1 MRWFLMCLL
10 WLWCVPRV
18 AGQAPAQPLVV
29 ATTSIFADM
38 AAVISGG
45 LLEVRSIVPRGSDP
59 HMHEPTPADVQ
70 LAARASLIL
79 MNGLTLEGWMAKM
92 IAGAGSGAR
101 VVTITEG
108 IAPIE
113 SGTYRNSYDP
123 HAWMDAANG
132 RVYIRN
138 IRDALVAVDPVN
150 ADVYDFNYRLYD
162 RELAE
167 LDTAIR
173 RELSA
178 VPEARRVLVT
188 SHDAFRYFGRR
199 YGIRVEAVLGTSTDA
214 EARIADVRRL
224 HQLLQQTG
232 VPAIFVESSVNPK
245 IIEQIARDNG
255 VAIGG
260 SLYADSLG
268 DSLSPAATYVGML
281 RHNSRLIATALSG
294 GVKNAAAAQ
303 PRQPPGA
310 MALMAV
316 LMLGSLIYMVY
327 RLNKRV

>member
-10 WLWCVPRV
+10 WLWYVPRV

-92 IAGAGSGAR
+92 IAGAGSDAR

-138 IRDALVAVDPVN
+138 IRDALVAVDPAN

-162 RELAE
+162 RELADI
-167 LDTAIR
+167 DTAIR
-173 RELSA
+173 RELSVIPA
-178 VPEARRVLVT
+178 TKRVLVT

-224 HQLLQQTG
+224 HRVLRETG

-260 SLYADSLG
+260 SLYADSLS
-268 DSLSPAATYVGML
+268 DSLGPAATYVAML
-281 RHNSRLIATALSG
+281 RHNSRLIAAALSG
-294 GVKNAAAAQ
+294 GAKNAAAAQ
-303 PRQPPGA
+303 QRQPPGA
-310 MALMAV
+310 MALMMV
-316 LMLGSLIYMVY
+316 LMLGSLLFMVY

>member
-1 MRWFLMCLL
+1 MCLL
-10 WLWCVPRV
+10 WLWCVPQV
-18 AGQAPAQPLVV
+18 AGQRPEQAAARPLVV

-38 AAVISGG
+38 AEVMAGG

-79 MNGLTLEGWMAKM
+79 MNGLTLEGWMSKM
-92 IAGAGSGAR
+92 IAGAGSRAP
-101 VVTITEG
+101 VVIITLG
-108 IAPIE
+108 IVPIE
-113 SGTYRNSYDP
+113 SETYRNSYDP

-138 IRDALVAVDPVN
+138 IRDALVAVDSAN
-150 ADVYDFNYRLYD
+150 ADIYDFNYRLYD
-162 RELAE
+162 RELAD
-167 LDTAIR
+167 LDSAIR
-173 RELSA
+173 QQMAAIPVRN
-178 VPEARRVLVT
+178 RVLVT

-245 IIEQIARDNG
+245 IIEQIARDNS

-260 SLYADSLG
+260 SLYADALG
-268 DSLSPAATYVGML
+268 DSLSPAATYVAML
-281 RHNSRLIATALSG
+281 RHNSRLIAAALSG
-294 GVKNAAAAQ
+294 AGKKNPAAP

-310 MALMAV
+310 MALVAV

-327 RLNKRV
+327 RLNKWV

>member
-1 MRWFLMCLL
+1 MCLL
-10 WLWCVPRV
+10 WLWCAPRV

-92 IAGAGSGAR
+92 IAGAGSDAR

-138 IRDALVAVDPVN
+138 IRDALVAVDPAN

-162 RELAE
+162 RELADI
-167 LDTAIR
+167 DTAIR
-173 RELSA
+173 RELSVIPA
-178 VPEARRVLVT
+178 TKRVLVT

-224 HQLLQQTG
+224 HRVLRETG

-260 SLYADSLG
+260 SLYADSLS
-268 DSLSPAATYVGML
+268 DSLGPAATYVTML
-281 RHNSRLIATALSG
+281 RHNSRLIAAALSG
-294 GVKNAAAAQ
+294 GAKNVAAAQ
-303 PRQPPGA
+303 QRQPPGA
-310 MALMAV
+310 MALMMV
-316 LMLGSLIYMVY
+316 LMLGSLLFMVY